1 METRP
6 NRTTR
11 PNQVTRLLHDW
22 SQGNKAALDQ
32 LIPLVYQELRNL
44 ARGYLRRERS
54 DHTLEATALIHEAY
68 VRLVDQDVPQ
78 WEGRAHFF
86 GVAARL
92 MRQILIDHARTRSAA
107 RRGGNDQKV
116 SLDDAVILSPDQAAG
131 LVAFDE
137 ALNKLSLFDE
147 RKCRVIE
154 MRAFA
159 GLTVEETA
167 TVLGV
172 SVPTVKREM
181 RFAKAWLR
189 RELELEVEN
198 DA

>member
-1 METRP
+1 
-6 NRTTR
+6 
-11 PNQVTRLLHDW
+11 
-22 SQGNKAALDQ
+22 